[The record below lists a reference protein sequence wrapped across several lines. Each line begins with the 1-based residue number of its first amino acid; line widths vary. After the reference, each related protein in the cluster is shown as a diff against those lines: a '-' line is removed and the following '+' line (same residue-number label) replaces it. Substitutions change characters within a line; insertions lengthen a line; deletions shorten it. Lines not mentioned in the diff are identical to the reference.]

1 MRHSEESNFTFIKGL
16 SSSIILGQSKLKDRE
31 LIFEKEINSFF
42 RTIYYK
48 QAADEYKVGF
58 VKSGRLFL
66 SEYKNGI
73 LTETLKIEKK

>member
-1 MRHSEESNFTFIKGL
+1 MRHTLESNFTFIKGL
-16 SSSIILGQSKLKDRE
+16 SSSVILGQSKLKDRE
-31 LIFEKEINSFF
+31 LIFKKEINSFF

-48 QAADEYKVGF
+48 QSAETYKVGF

-73 LTETLKIEKK
+73 LTETFKIKIK